1 MTTVYSRFES
11 FISFIDLFIEIIIR
25 FLFLIN
31 HLYDSID
38 NRNTEKNGLNTEY
51 SNPYTIVYKSIS
63 IDLYTS
69 INIRILMCNMY
80 TIYLNIKFIDET
92 AYKRSHKTWDL
103 NISLQQFNINI
114 TLPDDSCQWCFIEI
128 KTLSFSL
135 IDDLNSVKWL
145 LVLLN
150 FFLQIHWTLGKK
162 FLFYYNY
169 YSVFLLSL

>member
-38 NRNTEKNGLNTEY
+38 NRNTEKNSLNTEY

-92 AYKRSHKTWDL
+92 AYKRSHKT
-103 NISLQQFNINI
+103 
-114 TLPDDSCQWCFIEI
+114 
-128 KTLSFSL
+128 
-135 IDDLNSVKWL
+135 
-145 LVLLN
+145 
-150 FFLQIHWTLGKK
+150 
-162 FLFYYNY
+162 
-169 YSVFLLSL
+169 